1 MQIMYFP
8 IKFERLKMKKI
19 IILFLMLVIPNVS
32 FSKVIEGGVK
42 FDVDSAREYV
52 QDGQQ
57 DNIEITGHAI
67 FDNQNV
73 LKMVYS
79 YNNSHSIIGITV
91 QYRGECNIAYIYD
104 PDKRLKYVDKYD
116 RDVNLYPHRGYR
128 YNLAG
133 ELVDTSLTV
142 SRTEKFRF
150 SPDGKLI
157 AHSLNGI
164 IYDENGKVI
173 GIATGE

>member
-1 MQIMYFP
+1 MQGMNFL

-19 IILFLMLVIPNVS
+19 ICLLIMILMPNFA
-32 FSKVIEGGVK
+32 FSKMIEGGVK

-57 DNIEITGHAI
+57 DNIEIVGHVN
-67 FDNQNV
+67 FDNNNV
-73 LKMVYS
+73 SKMVYS
-79 YNNSHSIIGITV
+79 YNNSHQIVGITV
-91 QYRGECNIAYIYD
+91 QYKGESNKAYIYG
-104 PDKRLKYVDKYD
+104 PDNRLKYVDKYD

-133 ELVDTSLTV
+133 ELIDTSLTV

-150 SPDGKLI
+150 SPEGKLI
-157 AHSLNGI
+157 AHSINGI

-173 GIATGE
+173 GVTTGE

>member
-1 MQIMYFP
+1 
-8 IKFERLKMKKI
+8 MKKI
-19 IILFLMLVIPNVS
+19 LILLIMVFIPNFA
-32 FSKVIEGGVK
+32 FSKIIEGGVR

-57 DNIEITGHAI
+57 NNIEIVGHAT
-67 FDNQNV
+67 FDSNNV
-73 LKMVYS
+73 SKLVYS
-79 YNNSHSIIGITV
+79 YNNSHAIIGITV
-91 QYRGECNIAYIYD
+91 QYKGESDRAYIYG
-104 PDKRLKYVDKYD
+104 PDNRLKYVDKYD

-150 SPDGKLI
+150 SPEGKLI
-157 AHSLNGI
+157 AHSLKGI
-164 IYDENGKVI
+164 IYDENGKII
-173 GIATGE
+173 GVATGE